1 MILGHRKFYD
11 SVLNIPVGKSGKF
24 AIKHDVKKANTPLP
38 TTNMRT
44 LVLGGHEPQNI
55 KYSWETTW
63 HSLTEDDGVW
73 MTDLPIEQAQAD
85 NMLDENVYGTVLIG
99 GLGLGYAAQLIANQP
114 QVDRIIVVEKS
125 QDVVDLV
132 WKHLQFPDRVKATI
146 VVSDLFDYLKRDFL
160 DGLDDEDDVIDCGFY
175 DIWQSDGEFTFH
187 NSVVP
192 LRKLSFTVVDGPLYC
207 WNEDI
212 MRTQLAMALHS
223 ESTML
228 AHPFPGFKQSPIEEL
243 SVYNQQR
250 GVWHNWKVPYYEA
263 IREGIISL
271 NDKDAMYKYCR
282 LYGMADMATEMM
294 LLLNEGV

>member
-1 MILGHRKFYD
+1 MILGHRQFYD
-11 SVLNIPVGKSGKF
+11 SVLNIPARKSGKF
-24 AIKHDVKKANTPLP
+24 AIEHNVKKADTPLP
-38 TTNMRT
+38 TTSMRT
-44 LVLGGHEPQNI
+44 LVLGGHEQKNI

-63 HSLTEDDGVW
+63 HSLTEDGGGW
-73 MTDLPIEQAQAD
+73 MTDLPIEQTQAD

-114 QVDRIIVVEKS
+114 QVNRIIVVEQS

-132 WKHLQFPDRVKATI
+132 WKHLQFPEHVKATI
-146 VVSDLFDYLKRDFL
+146 VVADLFDYLKRDFL
-160 DGLDDEDDVIDCGFY
+160 EGLNDEDDVIDCGFY
-175 DIWQSDGEFTFH
+175 DIWQSDGEYTFH
-187 NSVVP
+187 NTVVP
-192 LRKLSFTVVDGPLYC
+192 LRKLSSTVVDGPLYC

-212 MRTQLAMALHS
+212 MRTQLALALHS
-223 ESTML
+223 EEAML
-228 AHPFPGFKQSPIEEL
+228 THPFPGFKQSPIEEL

-263 IREGIISL
+263 IREGVISL
-271 NDKDAMYKYCR
+271 GDTDAMHQYCR